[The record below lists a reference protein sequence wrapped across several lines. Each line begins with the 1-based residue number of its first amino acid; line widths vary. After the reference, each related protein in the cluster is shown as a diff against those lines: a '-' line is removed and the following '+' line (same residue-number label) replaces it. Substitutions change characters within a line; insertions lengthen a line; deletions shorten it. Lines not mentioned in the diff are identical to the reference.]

1 MSTDVRGIVSRVGM
15 GVWLFAVWLLL
26 WGRADALVAVG
37 GVIAVAVAYRVSRL
51 PAVPTLRRVRP
62 LWLVLAA
69 LEFAWD
75 LLLSSLV
82 IARHALYR
90 PRAVKGAI
98 VEVDARTR
106 SEIILLAVTTSISLR
121 PGTLLVDLDWDR
133 HVLHIH
139 AMPVRSRRE
148 ADSARD
154 GVLRTE
160 HRLMRALVA
169 SEDAAGEA
177 AGEDVSTRET
187 REDR

>member
-1 MSTDVRGIVSRVGM
+1 MSTSVRGVVARVGM
-15 GVWLFAVWLLL
+15 GGWLFAVWLLL
-26 WGRADALVAVG
+26 WGRADALVVVG
-37 GVIAVAVAYRVSRL
+37 GVIVVAIAYWVSRL

-82 IARHALYR
+82 IAWHALYR
-90 PRAVKGAI
+90 PREVKGAI

-106 SEIILLAVTTSISLR
+106 SELILLAVTTSISLR

-139 AMPVRSRRE
+139 AMPVRSQKE
-148 ADSARD
+148 ADAARD

-169 SEDAAGEA
+169 SEDAAER
-177 AGEDVSTRET
+177 DVSTRE
-187 REDR
+187 DR

>member
-1 MSTDVRGIVSRVGM
+1 MNAGVRRLVSRTVM
-15 GVWLFAVWLLL
+15 AVWLFAVWLLL

-37 GVIAVAVAYRVSRL
+37 GVITVAAAYWGSRL

-69 LEFAWD
+69 LEFLWD
-75 LLLSSLV
+75 LLVSSLV
-82 IARHALYR
+82 IGRHALYR

-106 SEIILLAVTTSISLR
+106 SEIVLLSVTTSISLR

-169 SEDAAGEA
+169 SEDAAGQDA
-177 AGEDVSTRET
+177 ST

>member
-1 MSTDVRGIVSRVGM
+1 VSTGVGGIVSRAVM
-15 GVWLFAVWLLL
+15 GAWLFAVWLLL
-26 WGRADALVAVG
+26 WGEVDALVVVG
-37 GVIAVAVAYRVSRL
+37 GVIVVAVAYRVSRL

-62 LWLVLAA
+62 LWLALAG
-69 LEFAWD
+69 LEFLWD
-75 LLLSSLV
+75 LLVSSQV

-90 PRAVKGAI
+90 PRAATGAI

-169 SEDAAGEA
+169 SEDAAEQ
-177 AGEDVSTRET
+177 DVSTRE
-187 REDR
+187 DR